1 MIIIDATDATLGRL
15 ASFAAKQALLGKDV
29 AIVNA
34 EKAIIIGNEKS
45 IIPNYMQKRQRG
57 GSAQKGPNFPTMPEM
72 IMKRTIRGMI
82 NYKSGRGLDAFKRI
96 KCYKGLPAEFKDAN
110 KIVSGKKKQGDFIR
124 LEDLS
129 MHLRGVKD

>member
-15 ASFAAKQALLGKDV
+15 ASFAAKKALLGNDI

-34 EKAIIIGNEKS
+34 EKAIIIGNSKS
-45 IIPNYMQKRQRG
+45 ILPDYITKRQRG
-57 GSAQKGPNFPTMPEM
+57 GSAQKGPNFPTSPER

-82 NYKSGRGLDAFKRI
+82 NYKSRRGWEAFKRI
-96 KCYKGLPAEFKDAN
+96 KCYKGLPDEFKDTN

-124 LEDLS
+124 LVDLS
-129 MHLRGVKD
+129 KHLKQK